1 MKLFFVS
8 TAISLLMLPAA
19 LVAQTV
25 TLSQPVGADT
35 FVSSGQ
41 PDSNFGTQG
50 AMEIAVPTA
59 AQPRTELAL
68 MRFDTAPLLASFD
81 ATYGQG
87 NWTVTGVSLSL
98 FSNFAT
104 AGRQPNNAS
113 FNKIAAGSF
122 EFDLL
127 GNNAWSET
135 GITWNTLPGILPGS
149 GNSNTLT
156 PLGTFF
162 WLATGSASSTWTLNA
177 DPLLLNAINNGN
189 QVTLLGQPTTGST
202 VGYLFN
208 TFPSSP
214 GYLNVTVQAV
224 PEPSTLALI
233 AGLSCLLGCRQFS
246 RKLNLAR

>member
-1 MKLFFVS
+1 MNQIFVS
-8 TAISLLMLPAA
+8 TAVSLMMLSAA
-19 LVAQTV
+19 VVAQTT

-41 PDSNFGTQG
+41 PDSNFGSQG
-50 AMEIAVPTA
+50 GMEIAVATA

-104 AGRQPNNAS
+104 AGQQPNNAS
-113 FNKIAAGSF
+113 FNKIAAGGF

-127 GNNAWSET
+127 GNNNWDEM
-135 GITWNTLPGILPGS
+135 GITWNTLPGILPGN
-149 GNSNTLT
+149 GNANTLT
-156 PLGTFF
+156 PLGAFF
-162 WLATGSASSTWTLNA
+162 WSAAGQRSSTWTLNS
-177 DPLLLNAINNGN
+177 DPGLLAKIYTGG
-189 QVTLLGQPTTGST
+189 QVTLFGQPTAGST

-208 TFPSSP
+208 TFPSNP
-214 GYLNVTVQAV
+214 GSLNVTVQAV

-233 AGLSCLLGCRQFS
+233 ASVTGITICWNFR
-246 RKLNLAR
+246 RKKSQA